1 MLARRPLLDTLRV
14 AVTLAV
20 AAFVLGALAL
30 VFAGT
35 RDALVPATLL
45 VVPGNLVHA
54 DGSLSPRLEARCT
67 RALELWRAGAA
78 PVLFVSGGVEPNDM
92 DEAACM
98 KRWLLAR
105 GVADSA
111 VVADSLGVN
120 SWRTARN
127 AAAWLRAHGRTGA
140 IVVTQ
145 GFHVPRMRLACA
157 RAGIAPLGQAHA
169 RFFEMRDFYS
179 IAREL
184 PGLARYATRPA
195 HED

>member
-1 MLARRPLLDTLRV
+1 MSLRALRD
-14 AVTLAV
+14 AVTLCV
-20 AAFVLGALAL
+20 AAFVLAGLAL
-30 VFAGT
+30 VFVGT
-35 RDALVPATLL
+35 RDAIVPAALI

-54 DGSLSPRLEARCT
+54 DGSLSPRLEARCA
-67 RALELWRAGAA
+67 RAFEVWRGGAA
-78 PVLFVSGGVEPNDM
+78 PVLFVSGGIEPGGL

-105 GVADSA
+105 GVPDSA
-111 VVADSLGVN
+111 IVTDSLGAN

-127 AAAWLRAHGRTGA
+127 AAAWLRAHGGRGA

-157 RAGIAPLGQAHA
+157 RAGITPLGQAHA

-184 PGLARYATRPA
+184 PGLARYATRSA
-195 HED
+195 SED

>member
-1 MLARRPLLDTLRV
+1 MPAPKPLRTLR
-14 AVTLAV
+14 AAAALLV
-20 AAFVLGALAL
+20 AAFLACALAL

-35 RDALVPATLL
+35 RDAIVPASLI

-54 DGSLSPRLEARCT
+54 DGSLSPRLEARCA
-67 RALELWRAGAA
+67 RALEVWRSGAA
-78 PVLFVSGGVEPNDM
+78 PVLFVSGGIEPGGL

-105 GVADSA
+105 GVPDTA

-127 AAAWLRAHGRTGA
+127 AAAWLGAHDRHGVV
-140 IVVTQ
+140 VVTQ
-145 GFHVPRMRLACA
+145 GFHVPRMALACR
-157 RAGIAPLGQAHA
+157 RAGIAPVGQAHA
-169 RFFEMRDFYS
+169 RFFEPRDFYS

-184 PGLARYATRPA
+184 PGLVRYATRPA
-195 HED
+195 SEE

>member
-1 MLARRPLLDTLRV
+1 MTSV
-14 AVTLAV
+14 AHRIRNAV
-20 AAFVLGALAL
+20 AILAAAFLVCALAL

-35 RDALVPATLL
+35 RDRLVPAALL

-54 DGSLSPRLEARCT
+54 DGSLSPRLEARCAK
-67 RALELWRAGAA
+67 ALELWRAGAA
-78 PVLFVSGGVEPNDM
+78 PVLFVSGGVEANGR

-105 GVADSA
+105 GVPDSA

-127 AAAWLRAHGRTGA
+127 AAAWLAAHERCGA
-140 IVVTQ
+140 VVVTQ
-145 GFHVPRMRLACA
+145 GFHVPRMALACR
-157 RAGIAPLGQAHA
+157 RAGIAPVGQAHA
-169 RFFEMRDFYS
+169 RFFEARDLYS

-184 PGLARYATRPA
+184 PGLLRYATRPA
-195 HED
+195 TGD